1 MKSLIQMA
9 LVALI
14 VGGASAGGSFYWQLK
29 YAKAAK
35 PEATA
40 EKTDKDPEHSTEE
53 KTDTDEES
61 KLEVA
66 VDNDPVPPQEDLLPD
81 LTNDRALQNTF
92 GPPVAI
98 RPPYDQ
104 HGDEAGDLINRL
116 RARAAST
123 SRQEARL
130 SEREEAM
137 QLIFEDLRVEQVN
150 SANLR
155 KKVLDEINR
164 NVKEIGASRKATETE
179 RAAIQKRQVDE
190 RRQNVAQI
198 DRMRIDNDEALDA
211 LRREKDEELQSA
223 ANDLKSAQELQEDLR
238 KQIDD
243 LKKPPVVKDLSG
255 TPEATVNL
263 KKMIAVVDTLPPEDT
278 AKILEEMVQKGRTE
292 AVVAILN
299 AMKPRQSAKVLTAIT
314 EKQPA
319 LAADLME
326 RLKRFKKDDA
336 APPQQPPN

>member
-1 MKSLIQMA
+1 MKSLIQLA

-35 PEATA
+35 PAA
-40 EKTDKDPEHSTEE
+40 ESTDNDPEHPTEE
-53 KTDTDEES
+53 KTETDEES
-61 KLEVA
+61 NPEVA
-66 VDNDPVPPQEDLLPD
+66 AENDPIPPQEDLLPD
-81 LTNDRALQNTF
+81 LTSEKMLQSTF

-98 RPPYDQ
+98 RPPYDA

-123 SRQEARL
+123 SRQELRL

-164 NVKEIGASRKATETE
+164 NVKEIGSSRKATEAE
-179 RAAIQKRQVDE
+179 RAAIQKRQVEE
-190 RRQNVAQI
+190 RRQNLAQL
-198 DRMRIDNDEALDA
+198 DRMRIESDDALES
-211 LRREKDEELQSA
+211 LRREKENELQSA
-223 ANDLKSAQELQEDLR
+223 ANDLKSAQELQEELR
-238 KQIDD
+238 RQIDD

-255 TPEATVNL
+255 SPEATVNL
-263 KKMIAVVDTLPPEDT
+263 KKMITVVDTLPPDDT
-278 AKILEEMVQKGRTE
+278 AKILEELVQKGRTE

-319 LAADLME
+319 LAADLVE
-326 RLKRFKKDDA
+326 RLKRFKKDEA
-336 APPQQPPN
+336 VPAPQPAN

>member
-29 YAKAAK
+29 NAKAAK
-35 PEATA
+35 PETPV
-40 EKTDKDPEHSTEE
+40 ESTDKDPEHATEE
-53 KTDTDEES
+53 TTEPDEES
-61 KLEVA
+61 KPEAVA
-66 VDNDPVPPQEDLLPD
+66 ENDPIPPQEDLLPE
-81 LTNDRALQNTF
+81 LTSERTLQSTF

-98 RPPYDQ
+98 RPPYDP
-104 HGDEAGDLINRL
+104 HGDEAGDLIHRL

-123 SRQEARL
+123 SRQEQRL
-130 SEREEAM
+130 SEREDAM
-137 QLIFEDLRVEQVN
+137 QLIFEDLRVEQTN

-155 KKVLDEINR
+155 KKVLDEINQ
-164 NVKEIGASRKATETE
+164 NVKELGQTRKATEAE
-179 RAAIQKRQVDE
+179 RAAIQKRQVQE
-190 RRQNVAQI
+190 RRQNQAQL
-198 DRMRIDNDEALDA
+198 DRMRIESDDALDS
-211 LRREKDEELQSA
+211 LRREKESELQSA
-223 ANDLKSAQELQEDLR
+223 ADDLKSAQQAQEELR
-238 KQIDD
+238 KQIED

-255 TPEATVNL
+255 SPEATVNL

-292 AVVAILN
+292 AVIAILN

-319 LAADLME
+319 LAADLVE

-336 APPQQPPN
+336 APAPQPVN

>member
-1 MKSLIQMA
+1 MKSLIQLA

-29 YAKAAK
+29 YGKAAK
-35 PEATA
+35 PAA
-40 EKTDKDPEHSTEE
+40 ESTDKDPEHPTEE
-53 KTDTDEES
+53 KNETDDES
-61 KLEVA
+61 NPEVA
-66 VDNDPVPPQEDLLPD
+66 AENDPIPPQEDLLPD
-81 LTNDRALQNTF
+81 LTSEKMLQSTF

-98 RPPYDQ
+98 RPPYDA

-123 SRQEARL
+123 SRQELRL

-164 NVKEIGASRKATETE
+164 NVKEIGSSRRATEAE
-179 RAAIQKRQVDE
+179 RAAIQKRQVEE
-190 RRQNVAQI
+190 RRQNLAQL
-198 DRMRIDNDEALDA
+198 DRMRIESDDALES
-211 LRREKDEELQSA
+211 LRREKENELQSA
-223 ANDLKSAQELQEDLR
+223 ANDLKSAQELQDELR

-255 TPEATVNL
+255 SPEATVNL
-263 KKMIAVVDTLPPEDT
+263 KKMITVVDTLPPDDT
-278 AKILEEMVQKGRTE
+278 AKILEELVQKGRTE

-319 LAADLME
+319 LAADLVE
-326 RLKRFKKDDA
+326 RLKRFKKDEA
-336 APPQQPPN
+336 VPAPQPVN